1 MSSAALRSLMGVY
14 AEEAERCI
22 RCGFCNSVCPTTLT
36 SIGYAPSRT
45 SRGRLV
51 MLQSTMILERPRPF
65 DGGFKELIDLCF
77 GCMRCLQVCPAGI
90 PIPLVNSSFRAAYHA
105 HTGGS
110 RISRSERLLSSL
122 GEVAPALNKYPPLWR
137 LLANRL
143 SLRMLKAVAGLA
155 KDAPIP
161 VPEPRSLD
169 THLRGEQKAGYKL
182 YALFADTYAR
192 YIRPSIG
199 LDARHL
205 LNKAGIDIYLPQQHD
220 SGVIHLELG
229 LWDKLRKLAALNTAS
244 LYKEAVEGRRIL
256 CTSPASTMMLR
267 EVYPQL
273 VPGEASKTVADSV
286 TDINELLYELV
297 TEEGITDLRIRG
309 TITLHSSCLSQ
320 HLKLTPKV
328 RAVFE
333 SLGAQVEEVRT
344 ECCGSGG
351 AWGLQ
356 RKNRALSVEIG
367 SRLTARLSGT
377 VVSYSET
384 CVEQIRSLG
393 GGRFEAYLPHQ
404 AILRMQRP

>member
-1 MSSAALRSLMGVY
+1 MSSVALRSLMGVY

-51 MLQSTMILERPRPF
+51 MLQSTMLLERPRPF
-65 DGGFKELIDLCF
+65 DSGFKELIDLCF

-90 PIPLVNSSFRAAYHA
+90 PIPLVNASFRAAYHA
-105 HTGGS
+105 HTGGR

-122 GEVAPALNKYPPLWR
+122 GEAAPALNKYPPLWR
-137 LLANRL
+137 LIANRL
-143 SLRMLKAVAGLA
+143 SLRILKVVSGLA
-155 KDAPIP
+155 SDAPIP

-169 THLRGEQKAGYKL
+169 THLRGEQKYGYTL
-182 YALFADTYAR
+182 YAYFADTYAR

-205 LNKAGIDIYLPQQHD
+205 LNKAGIEIYLPPQHD
-220 SGVIHLELG
+220 SGVVHLELG
-229 LWDKLRKLAALNTAS
+229 LWDKLRKLAALNTTS
-244 LYKEAVEGRRIL
+244 LYKEASEGRRIL

-267 EVYPQL
+267 EIYPQL
-273 VPGEASKTVADSV
+273 VPGEASRTVAESV
-286 TDINELLYELV
+286 IDINELFYELV
-297 TEEGITDLRIRG
+297 SEGRITDLRISG

-328 RAVFE
+328 RAVLE
-333 SLGAQVEEVRT
+333 SLGAQVEGVRT

-356 RKNRALSVEIG
+356 RENRALSIEIG

-393 GGRFEAYLPHQ
+393 GRGLEVYLPHQ
-404 AILRMQRP
+404 AILHMRRP